1 MAMPKS
7 ITYCRY
13 LRSMFRF
20 TNEDEKNL
28 QIQAIRL
35 YVLYEDMKL
44 EFEGAS
50 ADHLSELEGTSVET
64 RRFYFVRRTFGTLF
78 EISGAMQAI
87 EKNAAFQALKHGLD
101 DRNRKQWD
109 ESLVFFRKEHEYLK
123 GFRNDVGGHF
133 LDDAAKFG
141 LENIED
147 TAELFEIYRRGKG
160 ADVKFKFAYYF
171 VAQALIRQKDHRI
184 GVQEYLEKRAFPF
197 LIDATGHAIHAVQV
211 FGVAHLMG

>member
-20 TNEDEKNL
+20 TTADEKEL

-44 EFEGAS
+44 EFEGSS
-50 ADHLSELEGTSVET
+50 AERLIEHEGTSVET
-64 RRFYFVRRTFGTLF
+64 RRFYFVRRTFGTLL
-78 EISGAMQAI
+78 EISGAMQAL
-87 EKNAAFQALKHGLD
+87 EKNPAFQALKRGMD
-101 DRNRKQWD
+101 NKNRQQWD
-109 ESLVFFRKEHEYLK
+109 AGVTFFRGEHEYLK
-123 GFRNDVGGHF
+123 AFRNDIGGHF

-141 LENIED
+141 LENMED
-147 TAELFEIYRRGKG
+147 TAELFEIYRRGEG

-171 VAQALIRQKDHRI
+171 VAQALIKQMGP
-184 GVQEYLEKRAFPF
+184 GVDPREYLEKRAIPF
-197 LIDATGHAIHAVQV
+197 LLKATEHAIHVVQV
-211 FGVAHLMG
+211 FGVAHLMD